1 MGLLG
6 QGGEGRPGHS
16 ACWRDPYGSML
27 GARAGRGTGQ
37 GAELLQR
44 QGGQEA
50 GTVSTRP
57 RPPTRLG
64 CGCCGAWPAL
74 TRHPQPPFPRERG
87 PGHLRPRLAGPG
99 IPRHAHPALRRGS
112 ARLPNSCG
120 ETLQE
125 PPAVL
130 GAVASCPACHTC
142 SSSHSPQALV
152 PTLPL
157 SGLCGPCQVLWGCSG
172 SPQSPSPPPPSA
184 CRALCEQA
192 SPPWGKPLA
201 LLAVLP

>member
-1 MGLLG
+1 MLG

-16 ACWRDPYGSML
+16 ACWRDPCGSRL
-27 GARAGRGTGQ
+27 GARAGRGTGR

-44 QGGQEA
+44 QGGRGA

-57 RPPTRLG
+57 RPPMRLG

-74 TRHPQPPFPRERG
+74 TPHLQPPFPGGRG

-112 ARLPNSCG
+112 ARLPSSCG

-130 GAVASCPACHTC
+130 GAVASRPAHLLQLPQPAGLG
-142 SSSHSPQALV
+142 SHAASQR
-152 PTLPL
+152 PL
-157 SGLCGPCQVLWGCSG
+157 WAMPGLGGCSG
-172 SPQSPSPPPPSA
+172 SPQSSSLSPPSA
-184 CRALCEQA
+184 CRAPCEQA

-201 LLAVLP
+201 RLAVLA